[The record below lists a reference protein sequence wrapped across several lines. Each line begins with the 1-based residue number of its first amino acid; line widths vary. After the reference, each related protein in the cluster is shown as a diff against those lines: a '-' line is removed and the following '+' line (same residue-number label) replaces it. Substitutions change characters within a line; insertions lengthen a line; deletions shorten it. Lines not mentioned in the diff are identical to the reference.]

1 MLNTFSLNNNIR
13 VATYSMRSLRSIHL
27 RIDVKGGSVLG
38 DYGKIGL
45 AHFLEHMLI
54 QGIPSLPNAEAM
66 SDYIESLAGSYNAST
81 GEFSINFFITV
92 PKTHLEDA
100 VKIASEVFFE
110 PLFPEAAIEKER
122 RAILEEIRQRMDSPE
137 YKIGKFVRETRF
149 IKGCPLLNPVAGII
163 SDVEKITKADLIAF
177 WEKLFVPKNTYIS
190 ITGSFEE
197 AELNRH
203 LKQYFGA
210 YQKTTFAKIPNFTDK
225 DLSARKVGIRF
236 DSNLKSNY
244 VDLSFPSLSLENS
257 LALRLRQNIILAILV
272 NLSRSRMFRLLRH
285 QRGLVYGVNAG
296 SLITNGLGYTAIASE
311 SSKENIEEVVTVIV
325 QELATFIRNGPTE
338 EELAVTKEFLSNQWL
353 MSFDHPSSIAN
364 WVEGDLLWEDKI
376 HLPEEM
382 IELIKSTTLQDLIE
396 LMQKHWDFKKVNLVI
411 QGSLKN
417 TLDHVKKYSEILA
430 KLS

>member
-1 MLNTFSLNNNIR
+1 M
-13 VATYSMRSLRSIHL
+13 
-27 RIDVKGGSVLG
+27 
-38 DYGKIGL
+38 
-45 AHFLEHMLI
+45 
-54 QGIPSLPNAEAM
+54 
-66 SDYIESLAGSYNAST
+66 
-81 GEFSINFFITV
+81 
-92 PKTHLEDA
+92 
-100 VKIASEVFFE
+100 
-110 PLFPEAAIEKER
+110 
-122 RAILEEIRQRMDSPE
+122 
-137 YKIGKFVRETRF
+137 
-149 IKGCPLLNPVAGII
+149 
-163 SDVEKITKADLIAF
+163 
-177 WEKLFVPKNTYIS
+177 
-190 ITGSFEE
+190 
-197 AELNRH
+197 
-203 LKQYFGA
+203 KQYFGA

-311 SSKENIEEVVTVIV
+311 SSKENLEEVVTLIV